1 MCDLMDYGPW
11 NSQGQNTG
19 VGSHSFLQGI
29 FPNQG
34 SNPSFPH
41 CRCILYQLSHKGS
54 PFYMY
59 VCIYLLHFVCY
70 ANCQREE
77 LEFIFLHNHL
87 MSSLQR
93 RAVGL
98 QWILT
103 KFRREKEIKY
113 SLQLS
118 CSVMSKS
125 LQAHRLQHTRRPY
138 PLPTPGAHSNS
149 CSLSWWCH
157 PTISSSVIPLSYC
170 IQYFPASRSFPVHQF
185 FASGGQSIRVSA
197 LPSVLPMNIQGWFP
211 LGLTGLI
218 SLQSKGLSRVF
229 SNITVQKHQIFGTQF
244 KEMATHFLPGKSH
257 GLWDLIGYSP
267 WGQKELDTTESDF
280 TFLYRPTLTFTHD

>member
-1 MCDLMDYGPW
+1 MRVSHIQLCVTPWTIVYGILKARILEWVAIPFSKGF
-11 NSQGQNTG
+11 SQTRDQTQ
-19 VGSHSFLQGI
+19 VSHIAGGFFISWATREALFI
-29 FPNQG
+29 
-34 SNPSFPH
+34 
-41 CRCILYQLSHKGS
+41 C
-54 PFYMY
+54 MY

-87 MSSLQR
+87 MNSLQR
-93 RAVGL
+93 RDVGL

-103 KFRREKEIKY
+103 KFRKEKEIKY

-125 LQAHRLQHTRRPY
+125 LQPHRLQHTRRPY

-170 IQYFPASRSFPVHQF
+170 IQYFPASRSFPMHQF

-197 LPSVLPMNIQGWFP
+197 SPSVLPMNIQGWFS

-229 SNITVQKHQIFGTQF
+229 
-244 KEMATHFLPGKSH
+244 
-257 GLWDLIGYSP
+257 
-267 WGQKELDTTESDF
+267 
-280 TFLYRPTLTFTHD
+280 